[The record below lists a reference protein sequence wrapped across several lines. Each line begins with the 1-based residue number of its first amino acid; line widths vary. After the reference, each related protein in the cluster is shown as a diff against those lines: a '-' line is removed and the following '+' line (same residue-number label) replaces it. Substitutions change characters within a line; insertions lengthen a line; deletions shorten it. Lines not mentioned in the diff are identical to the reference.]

1 MGVRGLRCRRHFF
14 IPIQP
19 ITTNLRKMYGIFY
32 ERNRHFEGTGYR
44 AGRWPWRVGRYQPA
58 GRLRQRQP
66 WRECSCTVKKQA
78 TENKR

>member
-1 MGVRGLRCRRHFF
+1 
-14 IPIQP
+14 
-19 ITTNLRKMYGIFY
+19 MYGIFY

-66 WRECSCTVKKQA
+66 WREEPGHQAYNGELNVKKQKGKA
-78 TENKR
+78 QSRRKRLSQEIFVK

>member
-1 MGVRGLRCRRHFF
+1 
-14 IPIQP
+14 
-19 ITTNLRKMYGIFY
+19 MYGIFY

-66 WRECSCTVKKQA
+66 WREIAGHEAAYGRRRCCPDWDAAYPSAGKPVRLRQG
-78 TENKR
+78 

>member
-1 MGVRGLRCRRHFF
+1 
-14 IPIQP
+14 
-19 ITTNLRKMYGIFY
+19 MYGIFY

-66 WRECSCTVKKQA
+66 WREEPGHETVHG
-78 TENKR
+78 

>member
-1 MGVRGLRCRRHFF
+1 
-14 IPIQP
+14 
-19 ITTNLRKMYGIFY
+19 MYGIFY

-66 WRECSCTVKKQA
+66 WREIAGHEAVHG
-78 TENKR
+78 